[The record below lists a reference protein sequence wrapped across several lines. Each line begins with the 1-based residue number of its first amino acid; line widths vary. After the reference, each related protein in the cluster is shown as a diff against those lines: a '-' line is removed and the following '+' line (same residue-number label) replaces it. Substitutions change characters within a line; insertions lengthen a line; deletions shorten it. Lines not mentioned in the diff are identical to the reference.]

1 MPVSADAE
9 FGLGHWEVTEDW
21 VSQYLNAVG
30 DQQPAYFEHRMAP
43 PLALATWALGALL
56 EKLDLPPGAVHSG
69 QELKTHRGV
78 KFGEDI
84 AVSAYL
90 SKPRY
95 RGNLKF
101 LIAGYTLSDGKGRQV
116 QEGKST
122 VLIVESSAL
131 ETAEKKSPQRPAARE
146 DKEKAASHNSPTGST
161 GSGDLQSG
169 ILPGVSKTIT
179 QELLT
184 TYAHASGD
192 RNPLH
197 LDADFAATTQF
208 GGIIAHGMLTLAF
221 IGEIMGAAYGRAWLE
236 TGSLTARFRGA
247 AYLGDQVEAWG
258 QVTKE
263 ERLSGDRQVV
273 CSVGVRNLRNGEVL
287 INGTATAKMDIR
299 GTASVKG
306 I

>member
-1 MPVSADAE
+1 MPDSADAE
-9 FGLGHWEVTEDW
+9 LDLGHWKVTEDW

-43 PLALATWALGALL
+43 PLALAAWALGALL
-56 EKLDLPPGAVHSG
+56 EKLELPPGAVHSG

-95 RGNLKF
+95 RGNMKF
-101 LIAGYTLSDGKGRQV
+101 LTAGYTLSDSKGRQV

-122 VLIVESSAL
+122 VLIAESSGSG
-131 ETAEKKSPQRPAARE
+131 TGGKKSLQPSAASE
-146 DKEKAASHNSPTGST
+146 DKKKVPSHNSPTRSIV
-161 GSGDLQSG
+161 SGDPNTG
-169 ILPGVSKTIT
+169 HLPVVSKTIT
-179 QELLT
+179 QDQLI
-184 TYAHASGD
+184 TYARASGD
-192 RNPLH
+192 SNPLH

-236 TGSLTARFRGA
+236 TGTLTARFRGA

-263 ERLSGDRQVV
+263 EPVSGDRQVV
-273 CSVGVRNLRNGEVL
+273 CSVGVRNLRSGQGL
-287 INGTATAKMDIR
+287 ISGTATAKMDIR
-299 GTASVKG
+299 STASGKS